1 MRRTKKKP
9 SLKHVVSLRI
19 TDDEREFLDVLK
31 RKTKVSISSVMRE
44 AFLQLLSE
52 LPHPAESCCLPLA
65 ALPEK
70 VLMPQRPRKKP
81 LPVQDR
87 L

>member
-19 TDDEREFLDVLK
+19 TDDEREFLDDVK
-31 RKTKVSISSVMRE
+31 QKTKVSISRVMRE

-52 LPHPAESCCLPLA
+52 LPHPAESCSLPLP

-70 VLMPQRPRKKP
+70 VLPRHRTRKGR
-81 LPVQDR
+81 LPVHD
-87 L
+87 LL